1 MQITRLQKPEVNE
14 NTLMYR
20 NPLGKKGGRNKIII
34 GVGMFAIA
42 AALLAV
48 GLIYMTAI
56 EGGVGLAV
64 ILFIGAVLY
73 VASGV
78 FSVYEGINLRHRP
91 YAVIIDGDNLIL
103 REKHVYLHLP
113 LSLMRRLTVDCHGID
128 ACLAVNAEGEYDIL
142 IKGDVLYYTVDG
154 AQTPLSSRNMRKIA
168 FILNGLALGTE
179 KDVNW
184 GRRYDELMQSEH
196 VEKEG
201 AASGM
206 NKALDY
212 SAALSE
218 ESDNTGFDK
227 ERNEDAEA
235 TSLEEPDGND
245 EK

>member
-1 MQITRLQKPEVNE
+1 M
-14 NTLMYR
+14 
-20 NPLGKKGGRNKIII
+20 
-34 GVGMFAIA
+34 
-42 AALLAV
+42 
-48 GLIYMTAI
+48 
-56 EGGVGLAV
+56 
-64 ILFIGAVLY
+64 
-73 VASGV
+73 
-78 FSVYEGINLRHRP
+78 
-91 YAVIIDGDNLIL
+91 
-103 REKHVYLHLP
+103 
-113 LSLMRRLTVDCHGID
+113 
-128 ACLAVNAEGEYDIL
+128 
-142 IKGDVLYYTVDG
+142 
-154 AQTPLSSRNMRKIA
+154 
-168 FILNGLALGTE
+168 
-179 KDVNW
+179 NW